1 MRKIIIGVMGPGN
14 GATAVDLDNAYQLGE
29 LIAKEGWVLLTGGRK
44 AGVMDAAS
52 RGAKAA
58 GGLTVGILPDRDRQ
72 GISEAVDIA
81 IATDS
86 GNGRNNINVLSSD
99 VVVACGMGLG
109 TASEVALALK
119 NGKTVVLLN
128 DDSES
133 YNFWLRLAPE
143 RVTIAYCPEEAIAR
157 VKTAIAIGT

>member
-1 MRKIIIGVMGPGN
+1 MRKVIIGIMGPGEK
-14 GATAVDLDNAYQLGE
+14 ATASELDLAYRLGNAIAQLG
-29 LIAKEGWVLLTGGRK
+29 WVVLTGGRK

-58 GGLTVGILPDRDRQ
+58 GGLTVGILPGADQ
-72 GISEAVDIA
+72 WGISEAVDIA
-81 IATDS
+81 IATDT

-119 NGKTVVLLN
+119 NGKVAILLGN
-128 DDSES
+128 EAQSVA
-133 YNFWLRLAPE
+133 FWQGLAGE
-143 RVTIAYCPEEAIAR
+143 RVKVARDVEDAIAMLR
-157 VKTAIAIGT
+157 SMIIDN